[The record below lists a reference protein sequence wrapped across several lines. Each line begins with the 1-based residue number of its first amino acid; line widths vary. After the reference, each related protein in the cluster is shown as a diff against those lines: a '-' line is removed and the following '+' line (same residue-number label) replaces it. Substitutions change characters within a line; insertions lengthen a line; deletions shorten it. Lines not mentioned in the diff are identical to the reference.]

1 MFFCMFFIQKNKI
14 KLAKELSDVVI
25 YCKSVHFNSFEH
37 SREKQACYEMSS
49 FKESKAKNLAENS
62 GNLVAVCKPASVCS
76 SVSCTKGT
84 KAFSHCF

>member
-1 MFFCMFFIQKNKI
+1 MFYIQKKKI

-49 FKESKAKNLAENS
+49 FKESKAKNLSENS
-62 GNLVAVCKPASVCS
+62 GNLVAVYKAGFVCS
-76 SVSCTKGT
+76 LVSCL
-84 KAFSHCF
+84 SR